1 LLEPCEHTL
10 ARNWNWMRSPACAL
24 TLFGEKTSEPLG
36 PPTWM
41 MCVLTMPAGALD
53 PDCDTEPVDMLPRAD
68 ATEDCAAAKPMRAD
82 TMTDVEKYMLIV
94 VCGCSFREGVG

>member
-1 LLEPCEHTL
+1 
-10 ARNWNWMRSPACAL
+10 MRSPAAAL

-41 MCVLTMPAGALD
+41 MCVLTMPAGAFD
-53 PDCDTEPVDMLPRAD
+53 PDCDREPVDMLARAD

-82 TMTDVEKYMLIV
+82 TMTDLEKYMLIV
-94 VCGCSFREGVG
+94 VWGCSFRKRVG